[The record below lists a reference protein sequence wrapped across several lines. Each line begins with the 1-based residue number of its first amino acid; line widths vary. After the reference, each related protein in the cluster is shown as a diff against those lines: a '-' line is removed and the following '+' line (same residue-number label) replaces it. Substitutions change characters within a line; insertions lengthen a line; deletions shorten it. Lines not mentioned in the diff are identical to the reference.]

1 MHGVFPIWTPYLIKL
16 TNCTADIISPFVEA
30 ILAIYRIHCNN
41 ERQQF
46 LQQTP
51 NTPISTNSHA
61 AILCDSPDSG
71 IVSGID
77 TKSLKSDTDIDEED
91 DDEDDD
97 VKAELNVEN
106 VKRRNNMPEQ
116 EEDSAEEDEP
126 YSCIEY
132 PLLPKRRRI
141 F

>member
-61 AILCDSPDSG
+61 TILCDSPDSG